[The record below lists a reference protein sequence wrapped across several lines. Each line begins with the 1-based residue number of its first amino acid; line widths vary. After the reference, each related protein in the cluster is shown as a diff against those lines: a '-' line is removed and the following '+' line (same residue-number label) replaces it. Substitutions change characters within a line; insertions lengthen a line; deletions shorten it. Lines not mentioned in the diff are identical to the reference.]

1 MDNLR
6 AVVIMD
12 YQNVH
17 LTGHGLFHVSRYSP
31 KHEALI
37 DPLHFANQ
45 LIAGLSKLKFLVNID
60 PLATRNRLQKPGMDL
75 ASLSRVLVYRGLP
88 SPKHDPKDYSR
99 NQAQKARWERDQRI
113 TVQLRPLKYRY
124 RYDDSGEVVRDIY
137 GDKIVEEWREKGL
150 TCCARSPWFVR
161 HASQM

>member
-1 MDNLR
+1 
-6 AVVIMD
+6 MD

-17 LTGHGLFHVSRYSP
+17 LTGHGLFQVSRYSP
-31 KHEALI
+31 KHEVLI

-45 LIAGLSKLKFLVNID
+45 LIQ
-60 PLATRNRLQKPGMDL
+60 TRNRMQKPGMDH

-88 SPKHDPKDYSR
+88 SPEHDPKGYAR
-99 NQAQKARWERDQRI
+99 NQAQKAQWERDQRV

-124 RYDDSGEVVRDIY
+124 RYDDSGEVVRDVY
-137 GDKIVEEWREKGL
+137 GNKIVAEWRERGL